1 MSAKKQAFAPVIV
14 RGVSVDGAAV
24 GRAHS
29 ALDKAADSLD
39 LAIEANVKQWLL
51 HNNADWLRDL
61 FNSRMLVNQTNGKLK
76 KLGREVADYV
86 GAYTF
91 IQISDK
97 GEGVDVTLTKNK
109 KNKRMLKTGEKDE
122 DGAPVKVEMADDV
135 DLPVT
140 FAEWQA
146 AQRDNEKP
154 EPSNKKAAT
163 LASQLDVM
171 MKIVTGEK
179 EGVELIGSM
188 EEVAA
193 MAQVAYKLAE
203 ASAVEASKRKA
214 EAEEVE
220 MGAVEQLQG
229 VIGAAEKRAG

>member
-1 MSAKKQAFAPVIV
+1 MSTKKQAFAPVIV

-24 GRAHS
+24 GRAHN

-154 EPSNKKAAT
+154 GPSNKKAAT

>member
-1 MSAKKQAFAPVIV
+1 MSTKKQAFAAVNV
-14 RGVSVDGAAV
+14 RGVSIDGAAV

-29 ALDKAADSLD
+29 TLDKASEALD
-39 LAIEANVKQWLL
+39 LAIEADVKQWLI

-86 GAYTF
+86 AAYTF

-97 GEGVDVTLTKNK
+97 GEGIDVTLTKNK
-109 KNKRMLKTGEKDE
+109 KNKRMIKTGEKDE
-122 DGAPVKVEMADDV
+122 NGAPVKVEMADDV

-140 FAEWQA
+140 FSEWQA
-146 AQRDNEKP
+146 AQQGEGKP
-154 EPSNKKAAT
+154 EPSNKKATT
-163 LASQLDVM
+163 LANQLQSM
-171 MKIVTGEK
+171 AAIVAGEK

-193 MAQVAYKLAE
+193 MAQAAYQLAE
-203 ASAVEASKRKA
+203 ATAIEAAKRKA

-220 MGAVEQLQG
+220 LGAVEQLQG
-229 VIGAAEKRAG
+229 VIGTAEKRAG